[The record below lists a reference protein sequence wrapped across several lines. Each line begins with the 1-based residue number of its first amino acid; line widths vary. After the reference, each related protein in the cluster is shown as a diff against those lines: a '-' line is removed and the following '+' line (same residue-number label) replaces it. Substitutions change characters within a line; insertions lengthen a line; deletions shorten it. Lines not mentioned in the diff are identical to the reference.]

1 MTAKIADITS
11 SNTGWWKGRERERE
25 RERERQRERERAAHT
40 PLSLSLLTVLD
51 SEVVD
56 LRVCLQSADRELAEL
71 KADLKK
77 EKKSHD
83 HRSMELMRRVSLI

>member
-1 MTAKIADITS
+1 MCLIVMFIFGS
-11 SNTGWWKGRERERE
+11 IP
-25 RERERQRERERAAHT
+25 H
-40 PLSLSLLTVLD
+40 LYIVLD

-71 KADLKK
+71 KADMKK

-83 HRSMELMRRVSLI
+83 TKTMDLLRRVSR

>member
-1 MTAKIADITS
+1 MLNFS
-11 SNTGWWKGRERERE
+11 
-25 RERERQRERERAAHT
+25 
-40 PLSLSLLTVLD
+40 PVVLD

-71 KADLKK
+71 KGEMKK

-83 HRSMELMRRVSLI
+83 SKTMDLLRRVRRPETSCVVILSLRILYTRIVLELGAFGMRFDPL